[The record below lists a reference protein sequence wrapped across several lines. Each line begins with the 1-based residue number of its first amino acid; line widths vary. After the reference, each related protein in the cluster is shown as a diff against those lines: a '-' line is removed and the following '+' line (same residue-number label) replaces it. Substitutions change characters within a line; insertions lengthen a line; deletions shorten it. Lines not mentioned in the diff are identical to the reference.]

1 MRNNRKLSELLPYLY
16 RSFQRALL
24 FNIPSKVKLI
34 FFSTESSDLDIEVTM
49 YVISNQNLTDDEKD
63 FLFAASE
70 EVEGD
75 FEEINNCKVVFIVS
89 NNEFK
94 YDKKYGNLI
103 FALAE
108 Q

>member
-49 YVISNQNLTDDEKD
+49 YVISNQHLTDDEKD
-63 FLFAASE
+63 FLFAASG

-75 FEEINNCKVVFIVS
+75 FEEINNCKVVFIRRW
-89 NNEFK
+89 
-94 YDKKYGNLI
+94 LCWQ
-103 FALAE
+103 AE
-108 Q
+108 SC